1 MREFLMDEHPMIVER
16 SLARIIGVNEAIVI
30 QQIHYWLVKNKENN
44 INFKEGRYWTF
55 NSMQKWHDEVFDFWS
70 ESTLRRI
77 FTSLEKKGILIV
89 GNFNKM
95 GFDRTKWY
103 SIDYDK
109 LNEIA
114 DEKIKYKQKINEVCN
129 KIDNNSTNMNNCNY
143 SKEENAIN
151 QDEQMKNINLTKC
164 SCSDVKDEFSQ
175 VEQSNTNNY
184 TNNTKCITQPLPNG
198 IGVCKVK
205 KEDEILKEFL
215 ENEYTEEY
223 ARRINEIL
231 KLKGKDSSY
240 LQEKIKITKIK
251 NPRSKCGYLYNA
263 VKYNYMEN
271 IDKLTGDFCG
281 DGNDFKYGNS
291 FKNNCYGSKNKF
303 KNFEETVNKYT
314 KEELDER
321 VRAFNIKKYGE

>member
-16 SLARIIGVNEAIVI
+16 SLARIIRVNEAIVI

-55 NSMQKWHDEVFDFWS
+55 NSMQKWHDDVFDFWS

-77 FTSLEKKGILIV
+77 FTSIEKKELLIV

-114 DEKIKYKQKINEVCN
+114 DE
-129 KIDNNSTNMNNCNY
+129 
-143 SKEENAIN
+143 
-151 QDEQMKNINLTKC
+151 QMKNINLTKC

-175 VEQSNTNNY
+175 IEQSNTNNY
-184 TNNTKCITQPLPNG
+184 TNTTKCITQRLPNG

-205 KEDEILKEFL
+205 KEDEMLKEFW
-215 ENEYTEEY
+215 ENEYTDEY

-263 VKYNYMEN
+263 VKYNYIEN
-271 IDKLTGDFCG
+271 IDKLTGDFCEE
-281 DGNDFKYGNS
+281 GNDFKYGNS

-314 KEELDER
+314 KEELEER

>member
-1 MREFLMDEHPMIVER
+1 
-16 SLARIIGVNEAIVI
+16 
-30 QQIHYWLVKNKENN
+30 
-44 INFKEGRYWTF
+44 
-55 NSMQKWHDEVFDFWS
+55 
-70 ESTLRRI
+70 
-77 FTSLEKKGILIV
+77 
-89 GNFNKM
+89 M

-114 DEKIKYKQKINEVCN
+114 DE
-129 KIDNNSTNMNNCNY
+129 
-143 SKEENAIN
+143 
-151 QDEQMKNINLTKC
+151 QMKNINLTKC
-164 SCSDVKDEFSQ
+164 SCSDVKNEFSQ

-184 TNNTKCITQPLPNG
+184 TNNTKYITQRLPNG

-263 VKYNYMEN
+263 VKYNYIEN

-281 DGNDFKYGNS
+281 EGNDFKYGNS

-303 KNFEETVNKYT
+303 KNFEETVSKYT

>member
-1 MREFLMDEHPMIVER
+1 
-16 SLARIIGVNEAIVI
+16 
-30 QQIHYWLVKNKENN
+30 
-44 INFKEGRYWTF
+44 
-55 NSMQKWHDEVFDFWS
+55 MQKWHDDVFEFWS

-114 DEKIKYKQKINEVCN
+114 DE
-129 KIDNNSTNMNNCNY
+129 
-143 SKEENAIN
+143 
-151 QDEQMKNINLTKC
+151 QMKNINLTKC
-164 SCSDVKDEFSQ
+164 SCSDVKNEFSQ

-184 TNNTKCITQPLPNG
+184 TNNTKYITQPLPNG

-215 ENEYTEEY
+215 ENEYTDEY
-223 ARRINEIL
+223 ARRINEII

-251 NPRSKCGYLYNA
+251 NPRSKCGYLYNV

-281 DGNDFKYGNS
+281 EGNDFKYGNS

-303 KNFEETVNKYT
+303 KNFEETVSKYT